1 MKILYVI
8 HASAT
13 MTSTIKN
20 AFTGHSWP
28 QVCSVMLPTS
38 ASAILS
44 CCPNVEEVSC
54 SHGDGDKLIGPM
66 TKFCKKV
73 HSLHGFN
80 LRYEPW
86 RKRLVKAFPRL
97 QTYDI
102 GPSHNS
108 DFIYNLSEFAYLTT
122 IALDVWAEHPK
133 DLDNIQEVKTAQKVL
148 QENKA
153 TGKKRLILRYGWKDG
168 DPEYPQWKYIGTKT
182 MSVS

>member
-80 LRYEPW
+80 LRVGEGLSEIADLRYRPISQ
-86 RKRLVKAFPRL
+86 LGNIP
-97 QTYDI
+97 
-102 GPSHNS
+102 